1 MESKRYTALLNTVGR
16 MASQT
21 AFILQKHYPHAI
33 VEEQEKG
40 ILNGSPEHI
49 LKSVFGYKEFKPL
62 QKQVIQNVLR
72 GCDTLAVM
80 PTGGGK
86 SLCYQIPALIFKG
99 LTVVV
104 SPLIA
109 LMQDQVS
116 QLNAA
121 GVSAAF
127 LNSSLDWESYKAV
140 QNQIKSGLVK
150 LLYVSPEGLNT
161 QRMTDLLHSEE
172 VDVCCIT
179 IDEAHCISEW
189 GHDFRPDYLEIASLR
204 KQFPHAVCLALTAT
218 ATPTVQQDIV
228 RLLNLE
234 NPQVLVSSFN
244 RENLFLEVRRRTNA
258 EEQITEFLAEHKD
271 ESGIIYCFSRKQVD
285 KVFLFLSKKHFSVT
299 EYHAGLSDE
308 ERSKNQEDFIRGKK
322 DIMVATVAFGMGIN
336 KPDVRFVLHAT
347 LPKSVEQYYQEI
359 GRAGRD
365 GQKAHAL
372 LLYSP
377 QDKMKIRYF
386 FDELADSRKAESLL
400 QKMVQFAEGRK
411 CRRKALLEYFGEM
424 EFEDQDPSCCCDI
437 CAFGGEKISLADVT
451 VPAQKLMSCI
461 LRTRERYGI
470 TYLTD
475 ILLGSKSERIIENG
489 HNRLS
494 TWGIGKELS
503 KSSWIELCNKLVEEG
518 YLFKSDDYGVLY
530 VTATGRDALNSREQ
544 ILLSITFDTKVR
556 QKKTVIRRQALSIA
570 DKGGERIAENLRAW
584 RRKTADEMNPQ
595 MSNVDVAII
604 IGANDVV
611 NPDAI
616 HDESSPIYGMP
627 IVNAFECKT
636 VFVLKRGKG
645 TGFSGLEN
653 PLFTNRI
660 E

>member
-556 QKKTVIRRQALSIA
+556 QKKTVIRHQALSIA

-584 RRKTADEMNPQ
+584 RRKTADEMNVPPYVIFGDKTLFDISAKKPQ
-595 MSNVDVAII
+595 TISELCECYG
-604 IGANDVV
+604 IGEAKAERFGTYILQVV
-611 NPDAI
+611 EDSCQP
-616 HDESSPIYGMP
+616 
-627 IVNAFECKT
+627 
-636 VFVLKRGKG
+636 
-645 TGFSGLEN
+645 
-653 PLFTNRI
+653 
-660 E
+660 

>member
-285 KVFLFLSKKHFSVT
+285 KVFLFLSKKRFSVT

-437 CAFGGEKISLADVT
+437 CAFGGEKINTLKSLYIVFPFCLVSFNIIDFAFNSFNFSISNFFISIFIFCSIS
-451 VPAQKLMSCI
+451 MI
-461 LRTRERYGI
+461 LY
-470 TYLTD
+470 
-475 ILLGSKSERIIENG
+475 RI
-489 HNRLS
+489 
-494 TWGIGKELS
+494 
-503 KSSWIELCNKLVEEG
+503 
-518 YLFKSDDYGVLY
+518 
-530 VTATGRDALNSREQ
+530 
-544 ILLSITFDTKVR
+544 
-556 QKKTVIRRQALSIA
+556 
-570 DKGGERIAENLRAW
+570 
-584 RRKTADEMNPQ
+584 
-595 MSNVDVAII
+595 
-604 IGANDVV
+604 
-611 NPDAI
+611 
-616 HDESSPIYGMP
+616 
-627 IVNAFECKT
+627 
-636 VFVLKRGKG
+636 FVLLK
-645 TGFSGLEN
+645 T
-653 PLFTNRI
+653 LFA
-660 E
+660 

>member
-584 RRKTADEMNPQ
+584 RRKTADEMNVPPYVIFGDKTLFDISAKKPQ
-595 MSNVDVAII
+595 TISELCECYG
-604 IGANDVV
+604 IGEAKAERFGTYILQVV
-611 NPDAI
+611 EDSCQP
-616 HDESSPIYGMP
+616 
-627 IVNAFECKT
+627 
-636 VFVLKRGKG
+636 
-645 TGFSGLEN
+645 
-653 PLFTNRI
+653 
-660 E
+660 